1 MIRIKYDRDRNS
13 TVVLTQDLTPIYNHL
28 PINIK
33 MKNIITDEIHFD
45 EDMGLDGWIQA
56 SIGEM
61 ITDILIYS
69 SNGEL
74 LEEHKWE
81 VSNYGDDIEKVLW
94 YYLKGRKALGLKS
107 NGLVIGTHD
116 GRFGHWIYPVKHQ
129 LTDCVLVE
137 GGKKQFDKL
146 VGYYTKFD
154 NVKFKNEIVTSDGR
168 DVIWY
173 EGGEGY
179 SDTVVKGMIENFVIN
194 EPIHQ
199 SNRKSVSLDE
209 IIGDNNFDWIHLDV
223 EGLDAELILSLKI
236 RPNIIIYESMNL
248 SDRDKRNLDEWFSD
262 NQYSTITHKEN
273 TVAFRKVMDKN
284 K

>member
-13 TVVLTQDLTPIYNHL
+13 TYVLTQDLSPIFDHF

-45 EDMGLDGWIQA
+45 EDMGSDGWVQA
-56 SIGEM
+56 TIGEM
-61 ITDILIYS
+61 KTDVLIYS

-74 LEEHKWE
+74 LEEYKWE
-81 VSNYGDDIEKVLW
+81 VSIYGDDIEKILW
-94 YYLKGRKALGLKS
+94 YYLKGRRASGLKS

-129 LTDCVLVE
+129 LTHCVLVE

-146 VGYYTKFD
+146 VEYYNKFD
-154 NVKFKNEIVTSDGR
+154 NVEFINEIITSDGR

-179 SDTVVKGMIENFVIN
+179 SDTIVKGMIENFVIN
-194 EPIHQ
+194 EPIYQ
-199 SNRKSVSLDE
+199 SNRKSVSMDE
-209 IIGDNNFDWIHLDV
+209 IMGDIDFDWIHLDV
-223 EGLDAELILSLKI
+223 EGLDAELILSLKTF
-236 RPNIIIYESMNL
+236 PNIIIYESMNL
-248 SDRDKRNLDEWFSD
+248 SDKNKRKLDEWFSENNYLTLSHKGD
-262 NQYSTITHKEN
+262 TIAYRYK
-273 TVAFRKVMDKN
+273 DK
-284 K
+284 